1 MFNKFSLKAK
11 MLILSAGLAISF
23 VVLLIIIA
31 INEASLL
38 KNTNTQIKSLIQ
50 AEIEQKIKL
59 ATDSAANLLGD
70 LVVGLSEEE
79 QIAVIAQAIEKFRF
93 EDDKSGYFFVYKEYV
108 PVAHPTRKDLLGK
121 SLYEAKDENG
131 VYYVRDLFE
140 TAKTQG
146 TKTQFVYFTF
156 SKPLPDGTLTTASK
170 VGYAAMIPNTQN
182 IWISTGVYVD
192 TLEPYAN
199 SISVK
204 ITDDIKSSI
213 TKALI
218 YAFIAFTVISIPLF
232 YTFYNNI
239 TQSVQ
244 KLNHNIKNFF
254 KYFNHEIKDFDFVD
268 INAQDEFGIMSQLIK
283 QNIITS
289 KKGLEQDDQAIATV
303 VKTVHEID
311 KGNLAVRVN
320 AQVTN
325 PHLKELL
332 TVLNSMLDTLENKI
346 GSNLNNLLS
355 IFKSYQNLD
364 FTKVIDNAKGNAE
377 LAINNLG
384 QQMCSNLSASKN
396 YANMLCEQTEVLNN
410 SMTKLLESSSSQ
422 ERSIQSSA
430 ASIEQISVSM
440 QNVATKTNEVSNYA
454 EDIKKV
460 VAVIKDIA
468 EQTDLLALN
477 AAIEAARAGEH
488 GRGFAVVADEVRQL
502 SMRTSKSLSDIET
515 NVGVL
520 VQGMEDM
527 NNSIKEQTDGINHIS
542 DAIISLENVI
552 NANVQVVDE
561 TNAITRNVKDIADKI
576 LSDVASKKF

>member
-182 IWISTGVYVD
+182 IWISTGVYID

-199 SISVK
+199 SISQK
-204 ITDDIKSSI
+204 ITDNIKSNI
-213 TKALI
+213 NQGFI
-218 YAFIAFTVISIPLF
+218 IAFICFIIIATPLF
-232 YTFYNNI
+232 CLFYKNI
-239 TQSVQ
+239 TYSMQQLSY
-244 KLNHNIKNFF
+244 NINNFF
-254 KYFNHEIKDFDFVD
+254 KYFNHEIKNIQFVD
-268 INAQDEFGIMSQLIK
+268 IDSKDEFATISKLIK
-283 QNIITS
+283 DNVIKS
-289 KKGLEQDDQAIATV
+289 KKAFELDDSAINAV
-303 VKTVHEID
+303 VDAVGQID
-311 KGNLAVRVN
+311 KGNLAVRIN
-320 AQVTN
+320 ADAIN
-325 PHLKELL
+325 PQLKHLLN
-332 TVLNSMLDTLENKI
+332 VLNAMLNSLEQKI
-346 GSNLNNLLS
+346 GSNLDNLLS
-355 IFKSYQNLD
+355 LLKSYQSLD
-364 FTKVIDNAKGNAE
+364 FTKEISQAKANAE
-377 LAINNLG
+377 LAINSLG
-384 QQMCSNLSASKN
+384 QEMRNNLLASKDYANNLS
-396 YANMLCEQTEVLNN
+396 EQTDNLNE
-410 SMTKLLESSSSQ
+410 SMQRLLSSSDLQ
-422 ERSIQSSA
+422 HKSIQRSVT
-430 ASIEQISVSM
+430 SIEQIAFSM
-440 QNVATKTNEVSNYA
+440 QKVSSKTSEVSNYA
-454 EDIKKV
+454 QDIQNV
-460 VAVIKDIA
+460 VSVIKEIS
-468 EQTDLLALN
+468 EQTNLLALN

-502 SMRTSKSLSDIET
+502 SMRTSTSLSAIEN
-515 NVGVL
+515 NVSIL
-520 VQGMEDM
+520 VQGMQDM
-527 NNSIKEQTDGINHIS
+527 YSSIREQDDGISRINTAIAELEKVITDSVNEVNQTNKIS
-542 DAIISLENVI
+542 
-552 NANVQVVDE
+552 ANVKE
-561 TNAITRNVKDIADKI
+561 IANKI
-576 LSDVASKKF
+576 LSDVSSKKF

>member
-1 MFNKFSLKAK
+1 
-11 MLILSAGLAISF
+11 
-23 VVLLIIIA
+23 
-31 INEASLL
+31 
-38 KNTNTQIKSLIQ
+38 
-50 AEIEQKIKL
+50 
-59 ATDSAANLLGD
+59 
-70 LVVGLSEEE
+70 
-79 QIAVIAQAIEKFRF
+79 
-93 EDDKSGYFFVYKEYV
+93 
-108 PVAHPTRKDLLGK
+108 
-121 SLYEAKDENG
+121 
-131 VYYVRDLFE
+131 
-140 TAKTQG
+140 
-146 TKTQFVYFTF
+146 
-156 SKPLPDGTLTTASK
+156 
-170 VGYAAMIPNTQN
+170 
-182 IWISTGVYVD
+182 
-192 TLEPYAN
+192 
-199 SISVK
+199 
-204 ITDDIKSSI
+204 
-213 TKALI
+213 
-218 YAFIAFTVISIPLF
+218 
-232 YTFYNNI
+232 
-239 TQSVQ
+239 
-244 KLNHNIKNFF
+244 
-254 KYFNHEIKDFDFVD
+254 
-268 INAQDEFGIMSQLIK
+268 MSQLIK

-527 NNSIKEQTDGINHIS
+527 NNSIKEQTDGINHIN